1 MNNHKKALAFAAS
14 LLLCLNIAPVF
25 AHADNEDTTN
35 YDEQIMPINIEDEE
49 TAATGPEEIVS
60 GDFVYQTDDD
70 GNAHIVEYRGNST
83 DISVPDTIDGITVT
97 EIYSEAFISGTAEKI
112 HIPAT
117 VEYISA
123 ENPFVA
129 CLNLTEI
136 TVDENNENYCATD
149 GVLFSKDMK
158 ELICYPPKKEG
169 KSYTVP
175 DGVEQL
181 GIASIA
187 ETALEEINVPD
198 TVNEIGRH
206 TFSFNEN
213 LKKIDISGTAVENID
228 VMTFANCTSLTEV
241 LLPESLLKIDLGAF
255 IGCESLAEIELPK
268 GLEEVGQS
276 AFLGTAMMSV
286 RIPESVTKIGYCA
299 FGYDINEKTIDGFS
313 IIGTT
318 GSAAQTYA
326 TDIDSEY
333 DIANNF
339 EFISAETYDAEQEY
353 LAMNPVTSEDGEYE
367 YSVLDDGTCALL
379 FCVSMDSTITVP
391 AEIDG
396 YTVTEIYK
404 GAFISNEAT
413 SIILPDTVKVIGEA
427 VFSQTVESITIPAG
441 CTEIQE
447 TSPFLTC
454 LALKEVNVTG
464 EGDGS
469 YSSEN
474 GILYNKDKSTLI
486 VYPIKKS
493 DKSFTAPSSVKMISP
508 YAFCDNE
515 YLEEVNISGVEE
527 IGNHAFEYCPKLKSV
542 KLSENLTLAGN
553 CAFFGCTALESIRVY
568 DKVETIGDYAF
579 GYEYNEELAQ
589 SITNGESTAT
599 EPYTVIDGFK
609 MYVEEDTLA
618 HQYAQFCGIETVS
631 NTTQIGGKNVDKNFL
646 YVIAGAA
653 GAVVIAV
660 IGVITGKSI
669 KKKKGKKH

>member
-1 MNNHKKALAFAAS
+1 MNNHKKVLAFAVS
-14 LLLCLNIAPVF
+14 LLLCLNTAPTF
-25 AHADNEDTTN
+25 AHADNEDNVN
-35 YDEQIMPINIEDEE
+35 YDDQIMPLDTDEDN
-49 TAATGPEEIVS
+49 TDTD
-60 GDFVYQTDDD
+60 GDLSADGFIYTVDDD
-70 GNAHIVEYRGNST
+70 GFAHITGCTLT
-83 DISVPDTIDGITVT
+83 DTNIAIPETLNGITVT
-97 EIYSEAFISGTAEKI
+97 EIEAAALVDSKVEKI
-112 HIPAT
+112 HIPASI
-117 VEYISA
+117 EYISA

-136 TVDENNENYCATD
+136 TVDENNENYCAVD
-149 GVLFSKDMK
+149 GILFSKDMK
-158 ELICYPPKKEG
+158 KLISYPPKKEG
-169 KSYTVP
+169 KSYTIP

-187 ETALEEINVPD
+187 ETSLEEINVPD

-213 LKKIDISGTAVENID
+213 LKKTDLSGTTVEKID

-241 LLPESLLKIDLGAF
+241 ILPESLLAIELGAF
-255 IGCESLAEIELPK
+255 IGCESLAEIELPE

-286 RIPESVTKIGYCA
+286 RIPESVTNIGYCA
-299 FGYDINEKTIDGFS
+299 FGYDINENTIDDFT
-313 IIGTT
+313 IIGTS

-326 TDIDSEY
+326 TDTDSEY
-333 DIANNF
+333 DIVNNF

-379 FCVSMDSTITVP
+379 FCVSMDSTINVP

-427 VFSQTVESITIPAG
+427 VFSQTIESITIPAG

-447 TSPFLTC
+447 TSPFLNC

-486 VYPIKKS
+486 VYPIQKS
-493 DKSFTAPSSVKMISP
+493 DKSFTAPSSVKMISS

-515 YLEEVNISGVEE
+515 YLEEVDISGVEE
-527 IGNHAFEYCPKLKSV
+527 IGNHTFEYCPKLKSV
-542 KLSENLTLAGN
+542 KLSENLTLVGN
-553 CAFFGCTALESIRVY
+553 CAFFGCTSLESIRVY

-631 NTTQIGGKNVDKNFL
+631 NTTQIGGKNVDKNFI
-646 YVIAGAA
+646 YVIAGVA

-660 IGVITGKSI
+660 IGVITGKNI
-669 KKKKGKKH
+669 KKKKGKKQ

>member
-1 MNNHKKALAFAAS
+1 MNNHKKTLAFAVS
-14 LLLCLNIAPVF
+14 LLLCLNTAPVF
-25 AHADNEDTTN
+25 AHADDEDVN
-35 YDEQIMPINIEDEE
+35 YDEQVMPIDE
-49 TAATGPEEIVS
+49 TD
-60 GDFVYQTDDD
+60 GDLSADGFTYTVDDD
-70 GNAHIVEYRGNST
+70 GLAHITGCTLTDT
-83 DISVPDTIDGITVT
+83 DIVIPDTLGGVTVT
-97 EIYSEAFISGTAEKI
+97 EIESTALVNSMAEKI
-112 HIPAT
+112 HLPAT
-117 VEYISA
+117 IEYISA

-136 TVDENNENYCATD
+136 TVDENNEYYCAVD

-158 ELICYPPKKEG
+158 KLVCYPPKKDG
-169 KSYTVP
+169 KSYTIP
-175 DGVEQL
+175 DGVEKL
-181 GIASIA
+181 GIASLA
-187 ETALEEINVPD
+187 ETVLEEINVPD
-198 TVNEIGRH
+198 TVTEIGRH
-206 TFSFNEN
+206 VFSFNEN
-213 LKKIDISGTAVENID
+213 IQKIDLSGTSAEKIDI
-228 VMTFANCTSLTEV
+228 MTFANCTSLTEV
-241 LLPESLLKIDLGAF
+241 LLPESLLEIGLGAF
-255 IGCESLAEIELPK
+255 MGCEKLAEIELPE

-286 RIPESVTKIGYCA
+286 RIPESVTNIGYCA
-299 FGYDINEKTIDGFS
+299 FGYDINENVIDGFS

-318 GSAAQTYA
+318 GSMAQTYA
-326 TDIDSEY
+326 TDTDSEY
-333 DIANNF
+333 DIVNNF
-339 EFISAETYDAEQEY
+339 DFISAETYDAEQEY
-353 LAMNPVTSEDGEYE
+353 LAMNPIASADGEYE
-367 YSVLDDGTCALL
+367 YSILDDGTCALL

-391 AEIDG
+391 SEIDG

-404 GAFISNEAT
+404 GAFISSEAT
-413 SIILPDTVKVIGEA
+413 SIILPDTVKIIGEA

-454 LALKEVNVTG
+454 IALKEVNVTG

-486 VYPIKKS
+486 VYPIQKNDTK
-493 DKSFTAPSSVKMISP
+493 FTAPSSVKMISS

-515 YLEEVNISGVEE
+515 YLEEVDISGVEE
-527 IGNHAFEYCPKLKSV
+527 IGNHTFEYCPKLKSV
-542 KLSENLTLAGN
+542 KLSENLTLVGN
-553 CAFFGCTALESIRVY
+553 CAFFGCTSLEGIRVY

-589 SITNGESTAT
+589 SIANGESTAT

-631 NTTQIGGKNVDKNFL
+631 NTAQIGGKNVDKNFI
-646 YVIAGAA
+646 YVIAGAV

-660 IGVITGKSI
+660 IGVLTGRSI
-669 KKKKGKKH
+669 SKKKGKKK

>member
-1 MNNHKKALAFAAS
+1 MNNHKKALAFAVS
-14 LLLCLNIAPVF
+14 LLLCLNTAPVF
-25 AHADNEDTTN
+25 AYADNEDNVN
-35 YDEQIMPINIEDEE
+35 YDDQIMPINADDTDTDTDEDLSADGFKY
-49 TAATGPEEIVS
+49 TV
-60 GDFVYQTDDD
+60 DDN
-70 GNAHIVEYRGNST
+70 GFAHITGCTLT
-83 DISVPDTIDGITVT
+83 DTEITIPETLNGITVT
-97 EIYSEAFISGTAEKI
+97 EIESKTFIDNNVEKI

-123 ENPFVA
+123 ENPFA
-129 CLNLTEI
+129 PCLNLTEI
-136 TVDENNENYCATD
+136 MVDENNENYCASD

-158 ELICYPPKKEG
+158 KLICYPAKKEG
-169 KSYTVP
+169 KSYTIP

-187 ETALEEINVPD
+187 ETVLEEINVPD

-213 LKKIDISGTAVENID
+213 LNKIDISGTSVEKVD

-241 LLPESLLKIDLGAF
+241 ILPESLKLIDLAAF
-255 IGCESLAEIELPK
+255 IGCENITEIELPE

-286 RIPESVTKIGYCA
+286 RIPASVTTIGYCA
-299 FGYDINEKTIDGFS
+299 FGYDINENVIDGFS
-313 IIGTT
+313 IIGATD
-318 GSAAQTYA
+318 SAAQTYA
-326 TDIDSEY
+326 TDTDDEY
-333 DIANNF
+333 GIVNNF

-353 LAMNPVTSEDGEYE
+353 LAMNPVASSDGEYE
-367 YSVLDDGTCALL
+367 YSVLDDGTCSIL

-391 AEIDG
+391 SEIDG

-413 SIILPDTVKVIGEA
+413 SIILPDTVKIIGEA

-454 LALKEVNVTG
+454 ISLKEVNVTG

-486 VYPIKKS
+486 VYPIQKS
-493 DKSFTAPSSVKMISP
+493 DTSFTVPSSVKMISP

-515 YLEEVNISGVEE
+515 YLEEIDISGVEQ
-527 IGNHAFEYCPKLKSV
+527 IGNHTFEYCPKLKNV
-542 KLSENLTLAGN
+542 KLSKNLTLVGN
-553 CAFFGCTALESIRVY
+553 NAFFGCTALESIRVY

-589 SITNGESTAT
+589 SIANGESTST

-609 MYVEEDTLA
+609 MYVDEDTLA
-618 HQYAQFCGIETVS
+618 HQYAQFCGIETVF
-631 NTTQIGGKNVDKNFL
+631 NTAQIGGKNVDKNFI
-646 YVIAGAA
+646 YVIAGAV
-653 GAVVIAV
+653 GAVIIAV
-660 IGVITGKSI
+660 IGIFTGRSI
-669 KKKKGKKH
+669 KKKKGKKN